1 MDENVIELFKNS
13 IKHADVPEE
22 IIEKYRG
29 KVSDDIISLW
39 KEYGFCTT
47 EDGYYKLVNPDD
59 YVDILGEIYK
69 LEDDEDPVV
78 VMVTG
83 MADIIIY
90 EIYDNHGQ
98 FIYIDL
104 RHQKCGGV
112 GRDRIPA
119 RRLKTVDFRHTILS
133 WGLYE
138 DAVEKLGVPA
148 YDECFGYEPLVSL
161 GGKEKLE
168 NLRKV
173 NLLIHLDIVS
183 QMQERATF

>member
-1 MDENVIELFKNS
+1 MDEYTIELFKNS
-13 IKHADVPEE
+13 VKHSDVPEE
-22 IIEKYRG
+22 IIAKYQG
-29 KVSDDIISLW
+29 IVSENIISLW
-39 KEYGFCTT
+39 REYGFCTT

-59 YVDILGEIYK
+59 YADILGEIYD
-69 LEDDEDPVV
+69 LDDDEDPVV

-112 GRDRIPA
+112 GRDCIPA
-119 RRLKTVDFRHTILS
+119 RRLKTVDFRHTVLS
-133 WGLYE
+133 WDLYE
-138 DAVEKLGVPA
+138 KAVEKFGTPA
-148 YDECFGYEPLVSL
+148 YEECFGYEPLLSL

-173 NLLIHLDIVS
+173 NLSVHLDIVS
-183 QMQERATF
+183 QMQERASF